1 MLSLEALKRNWPGDG
16 RSSFGE
22 TEENP
27 LVSPG
32 NNNLKNPVL
41 LRLLCGAVSP
51 VETTRFWAPVSG
63 FLDQFILNHL
73 RVVPEASK
81 ETLKIHS
88 SVGRVLAPNVQSS
101 GFSPHGHINLVWWF
115 RFVI

>member
-1 MLSLEALKRNWPGDG
+1 MVGVPLEK
-16 RSSFGE
+16 

-27 LVSPG
+27 LIIPG

-73 RVVPEASK
+73 CVVPEASK

-88 SVGRVLAPNVQSS
+88 SVECLPQMYKALDSVPTA
-101 GFSPHGHINLVWWF
+101 I
-115 RFVI
+115 